1 MLMATTK
8 SCTQNVLFDNT
19 MFYFLFP
26 LLGGAIHTFPCRS
39 THTHIRA
46 SVYNIL
52 CVRLLF
58 TPSFLPNSYVRHC
71 RKVWLKP
78 SNSLSE

>member
-8 SCTQNVLFDNT
+8 SCVQNVLFDNT

-26 LLGGAIHTFPCRS
+26 LLGGAIYTSCRS
-39 THTHIRA
+39 THTHTYA
-46 SVYNIL
+46 LVYNIL

-58 TPSFLPNSYVRHC
+58 TPSFLPNSNVRHC
-71 RKVWLKP
+71 RRVWLEP
-78 SNSLSE
+78 LNSLSE